1 MPLAVGAY
9 LRGGLACLT
18 AITRDLGSIIS
29 GQKRYSPPLPVR
41 APQTNHLQ
49 YQLGGRTE
57 IVLMRK
63 CRSDSEYL
71 SRRHI
76 HAVWLGTNRILVI
89 RVDIVSL
96 ARDLKCAEMS
106 APFQPNVTQEAVQ
119 LL

>member
-63 CRSDSEYL
+63 CRSDFQHQ
-71 SRRHI
+71 SRRLI
-76 HAVWLGTNRILVI
+76 HPLWLWTNQIPAI
-89 RVDIVSL
+89 PAKMVSL
-96 ARDLKCAEMS
+96 SPHCKHAEMS
-106 APFQPNVTQEAVQ
+106 P
-119 LL
+119 